1 MRAVLGVRRPVAV
14 GEERGLQ
21 RRDGREDEHGAGAG
35 HPPELRDAPRQRQ
48 HAGPDHRRDHVRRRR
63 PHAPCMSPT
72 PGTET
77 ETAGSRQ

>member
-1 MRAVLGVRRPVAV
+1 
-14 GEERGLQ
+14 
-21 RRDGREDEHGAGAG
+21 
-35 HPPELRDAPRQRQ
+35 
-48 HAGPDHRRDHVRRRR
+48 VRRRR